1 MGCDLLVLVVVGP
14 LDYCGSSAWGVV
26 VGCGGVSSVG
36 FGGLICVGENLWVG
50 GLICVLVVV

>member
-26 VGCGGVSSVG
+26 VGFGGVSSVG
-36 FGGLICVGENLWVG
+36 FGGLICVWENLCVG
-50 GLICVLVVV
+50 GLICVLVV